1 MIFQGEEPF
10 GYSVQDVW
18 TALHDVKILTKVI
31 PGCKSMAPLGDNR
44 YAVKLSLGVAAVRG
58 DYEGLVKVSDDKPL
72 AHYVIEGDGKGA
84 PGFVKLRMD
93 CWFESQAAGTLM
105 RWRCDA
111 TVGGLIASIGGKV
124 LSGVC
129 KYMAQQFFKSFKE
142 ELGRVAK
149 PTGDESQIVRTPAS
163 AAGNVAA
170 QEAPAARIEGL
181 LARLLATLKRLFSR
195 HREPSEHPP

>member
-1 MIFQGEEPF
+1 MIFQGDEPF

-31 PGCKSMAPLGDNR
+31 PGCKSMTPLGDNR

-58 DYEGLVKVSDDKPL
+58 DYEGLVRVTDDKPL

-105 RWRCDA
+105 RWQCDA

-124 LSGVC
+124 LVGVS

-142 ELGRVAK
+142 ELRRVAQ
-149 PTGDESQIVRTPAS
+149 PSGDESQVVR
-163 AAGNVAA
+163 
-170 QEAPAARIEGL
+170 APAAARGDAAAVATPSASASGGF
-181 LARLLATLKRLFSR
+181 LARLLAAFKRLFSR
-195 HREPSEHPP
+195 QPS